1 MQRILSTSEP
11 DPVETQTD
19 AKVTMCIVFLFPFS
33 PSKFTAWAQSQELEF
48 QHEKAAKL
56 RDKPSFKK
64 LWQFGKSN
72 SSSAS
77 TSAAPALDVEAR
89 HQTQLPQSPA
99 PDNKQH
105 FEEITAEV
113 QFVETRCEEGECM
126 RPAEEASPTSKVDST
141 SPHMAAAA
149 IARPT
154 VISPTTWSARS
165 KEDIAATRIQAACR
179 GHLVYVFTSII
190 CFPSICCL

>member
-1 MQRILSTSEP
+1 MY
-11 DPVETQTD
+11 
-19 AKVTMCIVFLFPFS
+19 CFLFPFS
-33 PSKFTAWAQSQELEF
+33 PSKFIAQAQSQELEF

-77 TSAAPALDVEAR
+77 TSAAPALDVEA
-89 HQTQLPQSPA
+89 HHTQLPQSPA

-105 FEEITAEV
+105 FEEITPEG
-113 QFVETRCEEGECM
+113 QFVETRCEEGECIV
-126 RPAEEASPTSKVDST
+126 RPVEVASPASKVDST
-141 SPHMAAAA
+141 TAPMAAAA
-149 IARPT
+149 IACPT

-179 GHLVYVFTSII
+179 GHLVCAHDLFNFLLI
-190 CFPSICCL
+190 CFL

>member
-1 MQRILSTSEP
+1 MFFIPLTSI
-11 DPVETQTD
+11 
-19 AKVTMCIVFLFPFS
+19 KVYCL
-33 PSKFTAWAQSQELEF
+33 AQSQELEF

-141 SPHMAAAA
+141 SARMAAAAAAAA